1 MFKRHLKEDREYFLK
16 SLISLVFFM
25 FPLVASTFALSVRH
39 DTITLINAI
48 IAFILVPI
56 LLALVLYLMYYEIA
70 YYKGKSL
77 EKIFRRKKTPKSE
90 KRRILYLYTGVLLS
104 MGVPYILNFVVLFQ
118 QNLFTGW
125 GFGVVAYGV
134 AGALVLVF
142 WPARYY

>member
-1 MFKRHLKEDREYFLK
+1 MEKRHSKEDREYFFKNLVA
-16 SLISLVFFM
+16 LVFFM

-56 LLALVLYLMYYEIA
+56 LLALALYIIYYEIA
-70 YYKGKSL
+70 YYNGKSL
-77 EKIFRRKKTPKSE
+77 EKVFRRKKTPKSE
-90 KRRILYLYTGVLLS
+90 KRRISYLYTGSLLS

-118 QNLFTGW
+118 QNLFAGW
-125 GFGVVAYGV
+125 GFGVAAYGV

-142 WPARYY
+142 WPACYY